1 MFAKHSKIS
10 IVFVSIFLILAFGL
24 QGALPVQAG
33 AENLQAGT
41 IYRVSTTGA
50 TSLPCGADWSTT
62 CDLQFALS
70 TATSGAEIWVQQ
82 GTYTP
87 GATRDDYFS
96 LKNGVALYGGF
107 DGTETARSERD
118 SDPATNGTVLSGD
131 IGTAGSN
138 GDNSYHVVVANYV
151 TNTAVLDGFT
161 ITGGNADGATL
172 NFGGGFYVSNSYPT
186 LTNLIVT
193 QNASSNAGGGIYITS
208 SETLRAN
215 YRVPVLTSVV
225 ISNNTALR
233 GGGIY
238 NQNANPKLTDVVF
251 SGNTASTGAGG
262 GMNNQTLNTTDEYSI
277 PELTNVT
284 FSGNSAKG
292 GGGLYNN
299 NSNPILKNVTFSG
312 NTAANRG
319 GAIFNEGASPTL
331 QNVTISGNSAP
342 VSTGGG
348 IQNITYATSGQTSN
362 PVIENSILWG
372 DTVEEI
378 YSDGTGTIT
387 LTDTVVQ
394 GGCPSLTGV
403 TCTNVISTDPVL
415 SALASNGGFTQTR
428 ALGVGSSAINAGGV
442 NVACLS
448 TDQRGATRP
457 QGSACD
463 TGSYEAYVLIVT
475 ADSKTINYGDPEPD
489 FTFQYSGFSGG
500 DTDAIL
506 DTLPTCD
513 VTGAHTNAG
522 SYTIECSGG
531 ADDKYLFI
539 NYVDATLTINKLTP
553 TLSVTNSP
561 VTYDGAPHAATVT
574 GSVTGSVSNILTGG
588 SATQTDANTYAVT
601 ADFTPSDTTN
611 YNSLAGASAGNFVIN
626 KATPVLSIDNSP
638 VLYDGAPHA
647 ASVSANV
654 AGTVTNVLTGGSATK
669 TNAGTYTVTASFTPS
684 DLVNYNTLTNVTIGD
699 FIITKV
705 TPTLSITNSPV
716 TYDGQPHSASVEGSV
731 PGNVS
736 NILTGG
742 AASQINAGTYA
753 VVADFTPTDTVN
765 YNSLTNSAVGNFIIN
780 KVTPTLSV
788 TNSPVLFNGEP
799 HAATVEASVAGTVS
813 NVLTGGAASQ
823 VNVGTYAV
831 TANFTPTDTT
841 NYEALVGA
849 SAGNFVIS
857 SDITPPTV
865 VSIARA
871 DGSPTSA
878 ASVTFNVTF
887 SENVTSVDP
896 ADFALNV
903 GGVTGASITSVNGS
917 GTAYTVV
924 VNTGSLNGTLGLNIP
939 APTTITDIAGN
950 PLSNVPF
957 TGEIY
962 SVNKGVVTPPSVPS
976 LVSPANNFLTTDYTP
991 ALDWSN
997 STYANGV
1004 IFDHYQLQV
1013 ATDAGFTSLVKD
1025 VTIAGAANSNYTF
1038 PSDLASNI
1046 KYYWRVRSANLAG
1059 VTSNWSAVRT
1069 FRTALTP
1076 PVLVSPAETSD
1087 ALTLR
1092 PAFDWDDVANAT
1104 GYTIQF
1110 SKNNTFTQI
1119 VHTGNPTVSTY
1130 TPSVDLVKN
1139 TKLYWRV
1146 MAKGA
1151 NGPSAPSGV
1160 WWFTS
1165 ANSPS
1170 TPAPSLPANNA
1181 LDKTY
1186 LPLFKWS
1193 AVTLPTGT
1201 NFKHYQLQVDDN
1213 ADFSSP
1219 EINDTSITNRTTIQ
1233 FQTSTALAHNI
1244 KYYWRV
1250 RAVNT
1255 GNEES
1260 NWSTVRSFRT
1270 LVDAPVLLLPDIGFD
1285 ATTPRPFFDWDA
1297 PSGPEAVTGYTIQ
1310 FSKNA
1315 AFTQIVHTGS
1325 PLTSQYTPTADLPKN
1340 LPLYWRVQT
1349 KGANGPSA
1357 WSEIRSFL
1365 SANSPSTPA
1374 PSLPGNNA
1382 LITNY
1387 LPLFKWSAVTLPTGT
1402 DFKHYHLQVDDNADF
1417 SSPEI
1422 NDTSI
1427 TNRTTVQF
1435 QTSTALAQ
1443 NTKFYWRVKAVNDDD
1458 EESNWSTV
1466 RTLRTIVSAPTL
1478 LAPANGSPAGS
1489 LKPLF
1494 DWEDA
1499 TGPGTITS
1507 YTFQVS
1513 ASPTFGTTLVSST
1526 TVAST
1531 YTPIK
1536 NLPAGKTLYWRVK
1549 VNGANGP
1556 SAWST
1561 VFTFTTP

>member
-1 MFAKHSKIS
+1 M
-10 IVFVSIFLILAFGL
+10 
-24 QGALPVQAG
+24 
-33 AENLQAGT
+33 N
-41 IYRVSTTGA
+41 
-50 TSLPCGADWSTT
+50 
-62 CDLQFALS
+62 
-70 TATSGAEIWVQQ
+70 
-82 GTYTP
+82 YT
-87 GATRDDYFS
+87 
-96 LKNGVALYGGF
+96 
-107 DGTETARSERD
+107 
-118 SDPATNGTVLSGD
+118 
-131 IGTAGSN
+131 
-138 GDNSYHVVVANYV
+138 
-151 TNTAVLDGFT
+151 
-161 ITGGNADGATL
+161 
-172 NFGGGFYVSNSYPT
+172 
-186 LTNLIVT
+186 
-193 QNASSNAGGGIYITS
+193 
-208 SETLRAN
+208 
-215 YRVPVLTSVV
+215 
-225 ISNNTALR
+225 
-233 GGGIY
+233 
-238 NQNANPKLTDVVF
+238 
-251 SGNTASTGAGG
+251 
-262 GMNNQTLNTTDEYSI
+262 
-277 PELTNVT
+277 VT
-284 FSGNSAKG
+284 FSKAVSGVTLDDFDLVPTS
-292 GGGLYNN
+292 LT
-299 NSNPILKNVTFSG
+299 NPFISLVTDTGDQTAYIVTVNTGSG
-312 NTAANRG
+312 NGTIR
-319 GAIFNEGASPTL
+319 L
-331 QNVTISGNSAP
+331 NVLDD
-342 VSTGGG
+342 
-348 IQNITYATSGQTSN
+348 
-362 PVIENSILWG
+362 NSIIDAAGNPL
-372 DTVEEI
+372 
-378 YSDGTGTIT
+378 
-387 LTDTVVQ
+387 
-394 GGCPSLTGV
+394 
-403 TCTNVISTDPVL
+403 
-415 SALASNGGFTQTR
+415 
-428 ALGVGSSAINAGGV
+428 GGV
-442 NVACLS
+442 NV
-448 TDQRGATRP
+448 
-457 QGSACD
+457 
-463 TGSYEAYVLIVT
+463 
-475 ADSKTINYGDPEPD
+475 GDGD
-489 FTFQYSGFSGG
+489 FT
-500 DTDAIL
+500 
-506 DTLPTCD
+506 
-513 VTGAHTNAG
+513 
-522 SYTIECSGG
+522 
-531 ADDKYLFI
+531 
-539 NYVDATLTINKLTP
+539 
-553 TLSVTNSP
+553 
-561 VTYDGAPHAATVT
+561 
-574 GSVTGSVSNILTGG
+574 
-588 SATQTDANTYAVT
+588 
-601 ADFTPSDTTN
+601 
-611 YNSLAGASAGNFVIN
+611 
-626 KATPVLSIDNSP
+626 
-638 VLYDGAPHA
+638 
-647 ASVSANV
+647 
-654 AGTVTNVLTGGSATK
+654 
-669 TNAGTYTVTASFTPS
+669 
-684 DLVNYNTLTNVTIGD
+684 
-699 FIITKV
+699 
-705 TPTLSITNSPV
+705 
-716 TYDGQPHSASVEGSV
+716 
-731 PGNVS
+731 
-736 NILTGG
+736 
-742 AASQINAGTYA
+742 
-753 VVADFTPTDTVN
+753 
-765 YNSLTNSAVGNFIIN
+765 
-780 KVTPTLSV
+780 
-788 TNSPVLFNGEP
+788 
-799 HAATVEASVAGTVS
+799 
-813 NVLTGGAASQ
+813 
-823 VNVGTYAV
+823 
-831 TANFTPTDTT
+831 
-841 NYEALVGA
+841 
-849 SAGNFVIS
+849 
-857 SDITPPTV
+857 
-865 VSIARA
+865 
-871 DGSPTSA
+871 
-878 ASVTFNVTF
+878 
-887 SENVTSVDP
+887 
-896 ADFALNV
+896 
-903 GGVTGASITSVNGS
+903 
-917 GTAYTVV
+917 
-924 VNTGSLNGTLGLNIP
+924 
-939 APTTITDIAGN
+939 
-950 PLSNVPF
+950 

-1025 VTIAGAANSNYTF
+1025 VNIAGAANSNYTF
-1038 PSDLASNI
+1038 PSDLASNT

-1059 VTSNWSAVRT
+1059 VTSNWSGVRT